1 MSYLLTFFAF
11 NTTCT
16 RKRTNLCVA
25 TTVYGDKE
33 RRTGFGLGRIR
44 TRRRDHDCVR
54 PSHPM
59 ASARA
64 RYSNMN
70 GGRIFDILG
79 IIMRHHPD
87 GEEEEERLYLYI

>member
-25 TTVYGDKE
+25 TTIYGDKE
-33 RRTGFGLGRIR
+33 RRAGFGLGRIR

-54 PSHPM
+54 PSHP
-59 ASARA
+59 
-64 RYSNMN
+64 
-70 GGRIFDILG
+70 GGIGQSTIFQ
-79 IIMRHHPD
+79 H
-87 GEEEEERLYLYI
+87 ERRQDF